1 MWTFALRARG
11 SADVRLYFGNDPTRI
26 CFRFFDVV
34 PHGQAQ
40 SMFPFCR
47 GLRFYGWPLEGSFF
61 GASAR
66 LGAPSLPLWAALFL
80 AGPLGCFVLF
90 PFFFLVGVYLGIVR
104 VSVVMPHWLKP
115 YFGEECSQRL

>member
-1 MWTFALRARG
+1 MSTSILKTILHAYVF
-11 SADVRLYFGNDPTRI
+11 D
-26 CFRFFDVV
+26 FFDVV

-66 LGAPSLPLWAALFL
+66 LGAPSPPPWAALFL
-80 AGPLGCFVLF
+80 AGPWGRFVFFFVLF
-90 PFFFLVGVYLGIVR
+90 PSRGFYWDSKR

-115 YFGEECSQRL
+115 FIGAVFRSQF